1 MTISALTV
9 LILGIVAVVVL
20 AGLGWAYKTANRLD
34 RLHVRVDLSWQ
45 SLDAA
50 LARRA
55 VVARSIGAG
64 LGGDGKTLI
73 AAADRAEGAPPAE
86 REDAENVVS
95 AALAQV
101 DSGSLRSQLVTELAD
116 AETRVMIA
124 RRFHNDAVRDTL
136 ALRNRRPVR
145 WLHLGGTAPVPMYFE
160 IVERA
165 AV

>member
-1 MTISALTV
+1 MTVSALTV
-9 LILGIVAVVVL
+9 LVLGIITVL
-20 AGLGWAYKTANRLD
+20 VLLGLGWAYKTANRLD

-45 SLDAA
+45 ALDAA

-64 LGGDGKTLI
+64 LGNDGRDLI
-73 AAADRAEGAPPAE
+73 VAADRAEGSPRAD
-86 REDAENVVS
+86 RESAENVVS
-95 AALAQV
+95 AALAQL
-101 DSGSLRSQLVTELAD
+101 DLSSLRSQLVTELAD

-145 WLHLGGTAPVPMYFE
+145 WLHLGGTAPTPLYFE

-165 AV
+165 PV

>member
-1 MTISALTV
+1 MTVSALTV
-9 LILGIVAVVVL
+9 LVLGIITVVVL
-20 AGLGWAYKTANRLD
+20 LCLGWAYKTANRLD
-34 RLHVRVDLSWQ
+34 RLHVRVDLAWQ
-45 SLDAA
+45 ALDAA

-64 LGGDGKTLI
+64 LGADGRELI
-73 AAADRAEGAPPAE
+73 VAADRAEGAARVD
-86 REDAENVVS
+86 REATENVVS
-95 AALAQV
+95 SALGQI
-101 DSGSLRSQLVTELAD
+101 DSASLRSQLVTELAD

-145 WLHLGGTAPVPMYFE
+145 LLHLGGTAPTPLYFE

>member
-1 MTISALTV
+1 MTVSALTV
-9 LILGIVAVVVL
+9 LVLGIIAVVVL
-20 AGLGWAYKTANRLD
+20 LGLGWAYKTANRLD
-34 RLHVRVDLSWQ
+34 RLHVRVDLAWQ
-45 SLDAA
+45 ALDAA

-64 LGGDGKTLI
+64 LGGEGKELI
-73 AAADRAEGAPPAE
+73 IAADRAEGASRVD
-86 REDAENVVS
+86 REAAENVVS
-95 AALAQV
+95 SALGQI
-101 DSGSLRSQLVTELAD
+101 DSASLRSQLVTELAD

-136 ALRNRRPVR
+136 SLRNRRPVR
-145 WLHLGGTAPVPMYFE
+145 WLHLGGTAVTPLYFE

>member
-9 LILGIVAVVVL
+9 LILGVITVL
-20 AGLGWAYKTANRLD
+20 VLLGLGWAYKTANRLD
-34 RLHVRVDLSWQ
+34 RLHVRVDLCWQ
-45 SLDAA
+45 ALDAA

-64 LGGDGKTLI
+64 LGPEGRELI
-73 AAADRAEGAPPAE
+73 IAADRAEGSARPD
-86 REDAENVVS
+86 RESAENVVS
-95 AALAQV
+95 AALTQI
-101 DSGSLRSQLVTELAD
+101 DLSSLRSQLVTELAD

-145 WLHLGGTAPVPMYFE
+145 WLHLGGTAPTPLYFE

-165 AV
+165 PV

>member
-1 MTISALTV
+1 MTVSALTILV
-9 LILGIVAVVVL
+9 LGIIIVVVL
-20 AGLGWAYKTANRLD
+20 LGLGWAYKTANRLD
-34 RLHVRVDLSWQ
+34 RLHVRVDLAWQ
-45 SLDAA
+45 ALDAA

-64 LGGDGKTLI
+64 LGVDGRELI
-73 AAADRAEGAPPAE
+73 IAADRAEGASRVD
-86 REDAENVVS
+86 REATENVVS
-95 AALAQV
+95 SALGQI
-101 DSGSLRSQLVTELAD
+101 DSSSLRSQLVTELAD

-136 ALRNRRPVR
+136 SLRHRRPVR
-145 WLHLGGTAPVPMYFE
+145 WLHLGGTAPTPLYFE